1 MLVHQCKVFWSNESS
16 LDKNTSV
23 NNKQFVRSIY
33 IKIHMKC
40 LMNILKRNFTNF
52 LYYLLILTKLSFII
66 YIICYFIVI
75 YRSDQKTQFEC
86 NQRAKNIS
94 SEE

>member
-1 MLVHQCKVFWSNESS
+1 
-16 LDKNTSV
+16 
-23 NNKQFVRSIY
+23 
-33 IKIHMKC
+33 MKC

-52 LYYLLILTKLSFII
+52 LYYNRTIISQYKLELFELTKLFFII